1 MSRYCYSAPPA
12 DPITMAAVTPSQV
25 KLAATSD
32 ALPSIRDRF
41 PAARWMLAGSAIM
54 LLVAAAGLGTVA
66 LRHSQE
72 RLIES
77 LSKTIAFAQNV
88 DIARDAQVHFK
99 RQVQEWK
106 NVLIRGHEP
115 ADYAK
120 YWSLFET
127 EEATTQTLL
136 NELRQRDPGEAKAAD
151 GLLSELRTLGQ
162 RYRAAITAFD
172 PNHPLSYRVVDT
184 QVRGMDRPP
193 TDEMSALVMRLQARM
208 ANLGAQMSASHQAEI
223 STLRGAV
230 VAAAL
235 LGVLS
240 TVLLMLMVHR
250 SERERSQASD
260 QAKSTFL
267 ATMSH
272 EIRTPMNAVLGMAHL
287 LEHTSLTATQSDYL
301 AKLQAASKHLL
312 SIINDVLDLSKIEAS
327 KLEIEHLVF
336 SLDDVLDDVATLIG
350 VRASEKDVELIVS
363 RQPNVP
369 LLLLGDPLRLGQ
381 ILSNLAS
388 NAVKFTE
395 RGEVHVSVSLRSRS
409 ADLAELLFEVRDT
422 GIGLLSEAQAKLFR
436 PFAQADGST
445 TRRFGG
451 TGLGLAI
458 CARLVKLMNGT
469 IGVESEV
476 GRGSRFF
483 FTIPF
488 RARGDERRKQ
498 PGLPPGLR
506 GRSVLLAEPNET
518 ARQALAEILAGA
530 GLLVTTAADG
540 AEAHA
545 LLAAPESTFDLALL
559 NWRLREPGA
568 RELLDLA
575 RSAAKIEPNRLL
587 VLASH
592 ADAEEAHA
600 SLRALNLGALLIKPA
615 SPSAIFDA
623 IARSFGAEQRSRS
636 VRNPGRLA
644 AALGKS
650 WDELHG
656 LRVLLVEDNGL
667 NQEVAA
673 ATLKSVGIEVEV
685 ANNGQGAV
693 AAVRRAWD
701 AGTPFSLVLMDRHM
715 PGMDGL
721 QTTRQ
726 IRLDPRCSRLPI
738 VAMTADVVGAA
749 REECMA
755 AGMNDFVSKPF
766 ATELLFQTIA
776 RWTTVKDDQTARP
789 HESSSPGSGTL
800 PTSLPGINTVEGLR
814 YLGGHEPPY
823 RRLLRR
829 FRLDHGQA
837 DRKITRCLAEGNR
850 ADAEREAHSVKGLA
864 GQMCAHDLCACA
876 ARLESALKK
885 DGAPVTPAL
894 TAFAHALAVV
904 TKGLASLDLV
914 APREL
919 NSTAVGIQTIPLA
932 EHLSELL
939 QSNDPDARTSA
950 ERLRDA
956 LTGRVRFQADDV
968 VRCLQNYDFDG
979 ARAALDGVMAT
990 LDLNPQEGLH
1000 DQHS

>member
-1 MSRYCYSAPPA
+1 MPVVAPSRL
-12 DPITMAAVTPSQV
+12 
-25 KLAATSD
+25 KLASTSD
-32 ALPSIRDRF
+32 ALPSIRDRI
-41 PAARWMLAGSAIM
+41 PAARWLLAGAAIV

-77 LSKTIAFAQNV
+77 LGKTITFAKNV

-106 NVLIRGHEP
+106 NVLIRGHKP
-115 ADYAK
+115 NDYAK
-120 YWSLFET
+120 YWSLFES
-127 EEATTQTLL
+127 EESTTQTLL
-136 NELRQRDPGEAKAAD
+136 SELRQRDPGEALAVD
-151 GLLSELRTLGQ
+151 SMLSELRTLGQ
-162 RYRAAITAFD
+162 RYRSAVAAFD
-172 PNHPLSYRVVDT
+172 ANDPTSYRAVDT

-193 TDEMSALVMRLQARM
+193 TDEMSALVKRLQIRM

-230 VAAAL
+230 VVAAL

-240 TVLLMLMVHR
+240 MVMLMLLVRR
-250 SERERSQASD
+250 SERERAQASD
-260 QAKSTFL
+260 QAKSAFL

-312 SIINDVLDLSKIEAS
+312 SIIDDVLDLSKIEAS

-363 RQPNVP
+363 RQPNAP
-369 LLLLGDPLRLGQ
+369 ILLLGDPLRLGQ

-395 RGEVHVSVSLRSRS
+395 RGEVHVSVCLHSRS
-409 ADLAELLFEVRDT
+409 ADRVELLFEVQDT
-422 GIGLLSEAQAKLFR
+422 GIGLSQEEQAKLFR
-436 PFAQADGST
+436 PFAQADNST

-469 IGVESEV
+469 IGVESQV

-488 RARGDERRKQ
+488 RARSEERRQQ

-506 GRSVLLAEPNET
+506 GRNILIGEPNAT
-518 ARQALAEILAGA
+518 ARSALAELLAGA
-530 GLLVTTAADG
+530 GLVVDTAADG
-540 AEAHA
+540 AEARA
-545 LLAAPESTFDLALL
+545 LLLRPEPTIELAIL
-559 NWRLREPGA
+559 NWRLHAPGT

-575 RSAAKIEPNRLL
+575 HHASGIPTDRLI

-623 IARSFGAEQRSRS
+623 IARAFGAEQRSRS
-636 VRNPGRLA
+636 KRNNGRLA
-644 AALGKS
+644 AALGRS
-650 WDELHG
+650 WDELRG
-656 LRVLLVEDNGL
+656 LRVLLVEDNGV

-673 ATLKSVGIEVEV
+673 TTLRSVGIVVEV
-685 ANNGQGAV
+685 ASNGRVAV
-693 AAVRRAWD
+693 EVVRGAWD

-726 IRLDPRCSRLPI
+726 IRLDPRCSHLPI

-749 REECMA
+749 REECLA

-766 ATELLFQTIA
+766 AIEMLLATIA
-776 RWTTVKDDQTARP
+776 RWTSAAEKDKVPVRDRV
-789 HESSSPGSGTL
+789 ESATL
-800 PTSLPGINTVEGLR
+800 PSTLPGIDVEEGLQ
-814 YLGGHEPPY
+814 YLGGQEKAY
-823 RRLLRR
+823 RNLLKR

-837 DRKITRCLAEGNR
+837 DHQIARLVLEGKR
-850 ADAEREAHSVKGLA
+850 TDAEREAHSIKGLA
-864 GQMCAHDLCACA
+864 GQMGAHALCACA

-885 DGAPVTPAL
+885 DGANITPQL
-894 TAFAHALAVV
+894 TGFAQALAVV
-904 TKGLASLDLV
+904 MHGLASVNTEMPVDP
-914 APREL
+914 ASPATE
-919 NSTAVGIQTIPLA
+919 IMPLA
-932 EHLSELL
+932 ARVSRQLAM
-939 QSNDPDARTSA
+939 NDPDAQTDA
-950 ERLRDA
+950 EKLRDS
-956 LTGRVRFQADDV
+956 LSGPVRIQADTL
-968 VRCLQNYDFDG
+968 VRHLQNYDFEG
-979 ARAALDGVMAT
+979 ARTALSGVMTT
-990 LDLNPQEGLH
+990 LGFSSQEESH
-1000 DQHS
+1000 DQQT

>member
-1 MSRYCYSAPPA
+1 
-12 DPITMAAVTPSQV
+12 VTRSHL
-25 KLAATSD
+25 KLAVTSD
-32 ALPSIRDRF
+32 ALPTIRDRI
-41 PAARWMLAGSAIM
+41 PAARWLLASAAIL
-54 LLVAAAGLGTVA
+54 LLVAAAGLGAIA
-66 LRHSQE
+66 LRHSQQ

-77 LSKTIAFAQNV
+77 LDKTIAFAKNV

-106 NVLIRGHEP
+106 NVLIRGHKSI
-115 ADYAK
+115 DYAK
-120 YWSLFET
+120 YWSLFEA
-127 EEATTQTLL
+127 EETNTQTLL
-136 NELRQRDPGEAKAAD
+136 SELRQRDPSEAAALD
-151 GLLSELRTLGQ
+151 GLRAELQTLGQ
-162 RYRAAITAFD
+162 RYRAAIAAFD
-172 PNHPLSYRVVDT
+172 PDNPRSYQVVDT

-193 TDEMSALVMRLQARM
+193 TDEMSALVMRLQIRM
-208 ANLGAQMSASHQAEI
+208 ADLGAQMAASHQAEI

-230 VAAAL
+230 VTAAL

-240 TVLLMLMVHR
+240 MVMLMLLIRR
-250 SERERSQASD
+250 SERARAQASD
-260 QAKSTFL
+260 QAKSAFL

-272 EIRTPMNAVLGMAHL
+272 EIRTPMNAVFGMAHL

-312 SIINDVLDLSKIEAS
+312 SIIDDVLDLSKIEAS

-369 LLLLGDPLRLGQ
+369 VLLLGDPLRLGQ

-395 RGEVHVSVSLRSRS
+395 QGEVHVSVCLRSRS
-409 ADLAELLFEVRDT
+409 ADRVELLFEVRDT
-422 GIGLLSEAQAKLFR
+422 GIGLSPEEQSKLFR

-469 IGVESEV
+469 IGVESHI
-476 GRGSRFF
+476 GHGSRFF

-488 RARGDERRKQ
+488 QARSEERRQQ

-506 GRSVLLAEPNET
+506 GRNILIGEPNAT
-518 ARQALAEILAGA
+518 ARFALAELLAGA
-530 GLLVTTAADG
+530 GLEVSAAADG
-540 AEAHA
+540 SEARAFLMQHDR
-545 LLAAPESTFDLALL
+545 TIDLALL
-559 NWRLREPGA
+559 NWQLHTPGT

-575 RSAAKIEPNRLL
+575 KHAAKIPTDRLI

-600 SLRALNLGALLIKPA
+600 CLRTLNLGGLLIKPA

-623 IARSFGAEQRSRS
+623 IARSFGVEQRNRSR
-636 VRNPGRLA
+636 RNNGRLA

-650 WDELHG
+650 WNELRG
-656 LRVLLVEDNGL
+656 LRVLLVEDNGV

-673 ATLKSVGIEVEV
+673 ATLKSVGILVEV
-685 ANNGQGAV
+685 ASNGQDAV
-693 AAVRRAWD
+693 EAVHQAWD
-701 AGTPFSLVLMDRHM
+701 TGTPFSLVLMDRHM

-726 IRLDPRCSRLPI
+726 IRLDPRCTHLPI

-749 REECMA
+749 REECLA

-766 ATELLFQTIA
+766 AVESLLQTIA
-776 RWTTVKDDQTARP
+776 RWTSPEGKANASTEKPSATEFAAL
-789 HESSSPGSGTL
+789 SSTR
-800 PTSLPGINTVEGLR
+800 PGISVATGLR
-814 YLGGHEPPY
+814 YLGGNMTAY
-823 RRLLRR
+823 RKLLHR

-837 DRKITRCLAEGNR
+837 DREIRRLLALGKR

-864 GQMCAHDLCACA
+864 GQMGADDLRACA
-876 ARLESALKK
+876 ALLESALRK
-885 DGAPVTPAL
+885 DGTTIAPLIDV
-894 TAFAHALAVV
+894 FAQALAVV
-904 TKGLASLDLV
+904 MQELASFYSEEPP
-914 APREL
+914 AIFPS
-919 NSTAVGIQTIPLA
+919 STPSEIFPLA
-932 EHLSELL
+932 ERVAQLL
-939 QSNDPDARTSA
+939 ESNDPDAQTVA
-950 ERLRDA
+950 EKLRDS
-956 LTGRVRFQADDV
+956 LSGQVRLQADTL
-968 VRCLQNYDFDG
+968 VRRLQNYDFDG
-979 ARAALDGVMAT
+979 ARVALGGVMTT
-990 LDLNPQEGLH
+990 LALGSQKESR
-1000 DQHS
+1000 DQSA